1 MKKPRPL
8 ISRSKSKGR
17 SWKVYQS
24 DDFFSDDGGSSK
36 SLERYESED
45 YQENQEMTYDEHRSN
60 LDKGGGCLSVLP
72 KLAIFFLCL
81 GLTFGL
87 VFGFVDLEKINSVI
101 NNGGSGG
108 GTGTSTDDNTPATDD
123 ATTTDDNTNQAPYV
137 FNQCPSDGECCN
149 GLPSNCDLRPNEML
163 WATVHNANHDDL
175 LLANHEAPLE
185 QALEAG
191 YRGLMLDVC
200 WCINGSG
207 VLELQFCHMICG
219 VGYRDPLEVFSNIGT
234 FLDNNPTEVIF
245 INFEI
250 SHGSPTPTLIWEV
263 MKTAGLRSKTYLHDG
278 SDFPSMRNL
287 LLDGRQLIVS
297 KHRGIDCT
305 DPTITGCTGR
315 IFEYFNEVIETHYS
329 FNDIE
334 AVEDTSKSCPGY
346 RGVGRSERFYSINNF
361 VTSTLGPSEIA
372 ADVINRKAFLEKRL
386 QDCESIT
393 GFETNFVSV
402 DFWQRGDLLQVTQ
415 ETNLARAK
423 QRRSWFFG
431 VKNWFHI

>member
-24 DDFFSDDGGSSK
+24 DDFFSDDGGSDR
-36 SLERYESED
+36 SLELCKTED
-45 YQENQEMTYDEHRSN
+45 AYDNHEMTLEDHTKNVDSR
-60 LDKGGGCLSVLP
+60 GGFFSALP
-72 KLAIFFLCL
+72 KLAIFFLFL

-87 VFGFVDLEKINSVI
+87 VFGFVDLDKINSVI
-101 NNGGSGG
+101 NSEGGGSG
-108 GTGTSTDDNTPATDD
+108 TNTPTDD
-123 ATTTDDNTNQAPYV
+123 TTTDDAISTNDDTNQAPYE
-137 FNQCPSDGECCN
+137 FIQCPSDGECCN

-163 WATVHNANHDDL
+163 WATVHNANHDDV

-185 QALEAG
+185 QSLEAG

-200 WCINGSG
+200 WCNDGTG
-207 VLELQFCHMICG
+207 NLELQFCHMICG

-250 SHGSPTPTLIWEV
+250 SHGSPLPTLIWEV

-278 SDFPSMRNL
+278 SNFPTMRNL

-297 KHRGIDCT
+297 KHRGFDCT
-305 DPTITGCTGR
+305 DTSAEGCTGR
-315 IFEYFNEVIETHYS
+315 IFEYFTEVIETQYS
-329 FNDIE
+329 FNDVE
-334 AVEDTSKSCPGY
+334 AIEDTSKSCPGY
-346 RGVGRSERFYSINNF
+346 RGVGYAERFYSINNF

-372 ADVINRKAFLEKRL
+372 ADIVNRKAFIEKRL
-386 QDCESIT
+386 QDCEAIS
-393 GFETNFVSV
+393 GYVTNFVSV
-402 DFWQRGDLLQVTQ
+402 DFWQRGDLAQVTQ
-415 ETNLARAK
+415 EVNIARAK
-423 QRRSWFFG
+423 QRRSWFFD
-431 VKNWFHI
+431 FSS